1 MEHSLRALI
10 LKTYTMLFLR
20 RLPSQEYE
28 TYNQLVEFFGKVTI
42 SLAQPYMTL
51 PMIALSAQK
60 EITL

>member
-1 MEHSLRALI
+1 
-10 LKTYTMLFLR
+10 MLFLR

-28 TYNQLVEFFGKVTI
+28 TYNQLVEFFGKVIT

>member
-1 MEHSLRALI
+1 
-10 LKTYTMLFLR
+10 MLFLR